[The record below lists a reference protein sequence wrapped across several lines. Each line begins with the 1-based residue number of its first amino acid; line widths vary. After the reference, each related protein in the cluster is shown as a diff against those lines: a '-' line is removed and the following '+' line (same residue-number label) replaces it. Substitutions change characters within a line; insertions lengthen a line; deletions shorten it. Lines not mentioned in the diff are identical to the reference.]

1 MKMRVLCCALVFAAG
16 FAGGASADD
25 LSISVMRP
33 TPVTTGVVAGPL
45 PGGQGATSYYVALD
59 LVAGNLVTQ
68 LQVAGTPNTDKRLDL
83 ELLDASARASDSV
96 YVMAGLD
103 RKGEVTKTFPID
115 RAGRYVVR
123 VKAEGKE
130 TGTYCV
136 LLGGSALPNVKSP
149 NCPAPPAPPAPAV
162 VAAPPPPPP
171 APAVVPPPPAVVQ
184 APVVVPEPP
193 KPVAKAIEVIT
204 TKCEERLRVGS
215 DFLFDFDRAELRP
228 EAAPALTE
236 LSQRI
241 VRADKTVLIEGHT
254 DAKGTDGYNQ
264 GLSERRA
271 VAVRTALVVGGLPQA
286 RLNVRGFGKTRPV
299 VPNQYPD
306 GTDDPDGRQR
316 NRRVEV
322 VINTCN

>member
-1 MKMRVLCCALVFAAG
+1 MKMRVLCRALVFAAG

-103 RKGEVTKTFPID
+103 RKGEATKTFPID

-136 LLGGSALPNVKSP
+136 LLGGSALPNVKAP

>member
-1 MKMRVLCCALVFAAG
+1 
-16 FAGGASADD
+16 
-25 LSISVMRP
+25 
-33 TPVTTGVVAGPL
+33 
-45 PGGQGATSYYVALD
+45 
-59 LVAGNLVTQ
+59 
-68 LQVAGTPNTDKRLDL
+68 
-83 ELLDASARASDSV
+83 
-96 YVMAGLD
+96 MAGLD
-103 RKGEVTKTFPID
+103 RKGEATKTFPID

-136 LLGGSALPNVKSP
+136 LLGGSALPNVKAP

-254 DAKGTDGYNQ
+254 DAKGTDGYN
-264 GLSERRA
+264 
-271 VAVRTALVVGGLPQA
+271 
-286 RLNVRGFGKTRPV
+286 
-299 VPNQYPD
+299 
-306 GTDDPDGRQR
+306 
-316 NRRVEV
+316 
-322 VINTCN
+322 